1 MRNNLEYIKNNLKLL
16 NANFLEKESMKKH
29 TTFGIGGP
37 ADIFILPKN
46 NSELSNILNL
56 MTKTNFNF
64 YFIGSGSNILVHD
77 EGIRGI
83 VISLKKSSKKI
94 VFNNSEVYADCGVML
109 GTFVKE
115 LNKRNITGYESLIG
129 VPGTSGG
136 AIIMNAGAYGSEISN
151 NLISVESIDYRGNIK
166 NYKVKNLNFTYRG
179 SSFSKN
185 ELLLNAT
192 FKCKKGNKK
201 IIHTKKINAS
211 NQRKEKQPLKYRSAG
226 SIFKNPSSEYA
237 AGYLIDK
244 SGLKGLQIG
253 GAQISTKHANFI
265 INKNNEATYKEV
277 VELIEIIKKKVLSM
291 FNIKLELEIKIIGGN
306 L

>member
-1 MRNNLEYIKNNLKLL
+1 MNKVNYKNINKIIKIGVIKIDEPMSL
-16 NANFLEKESMKKH
+16 H
-29 TTFGIGGP
+29 TSFGIGGNTCFVLP
-37 ADIFILPKN
+37 ANAK
-46 NSELSNILNL
+46 ELSDLLIYCSNNYIE
-56 MTKTNFNF
+56 TFF
-64 YFIGSGSNILVHD
+64 AGSGSNLLVSD
-77 EGIRGI
+77 KGFSGI
-83 VISLKKSSKKI
+83 VISLKKTFKKLLISKNGI
-94 VFNNSEVYADCGVML
+94 INSESGVML
-109 GTFVKE
+109 GTLVKNAMK
-115 LNKRNITGYESLIG
+115 NKIIGLESLIG
-129 VPGTSGG
+129 VPGTLGG
-136 AIIMNAGAYGSEISN
+136 ALIMNAGAYGSEISN